1 MKSIKNISI
10 VVLLI
15 TFTSCVKEVP
25 NASNYE
31 PQVFISGFLL
41 GGSHYVNVKI
51 QRTVP
56 VNVTTSEYI
65 SNAQITVF
73 TKHST
78 GATTVLTDDFNYSNG
93 NYRSA
98 DMVVGDVGSTYWV
111 EIELEDGTIYKS
123 DEEVLKEEITIQD
136 VEITK
141 DYNRVIFSDPEDDT
155 NFYLINYL
163 FYKNGRLALEINNLT
178 NDVLFNG
185 NENAIFDSTEFF
197 IDNPDEVHVAIAN
210 LNYNTYQFYFN
221 QFEQLES
228 QITNSGSEDD
238 PGQLFWPPPANLTG
252 NIIKISDDT
261 RALGFFGIQSSKQF
275 VKVF

>member
-1 MKSIKNISI
+1 M
-10 VVLLI
+10 
-15 TFTSCVKEVP
+15 SCVKEVP

-41 GGSHYVNVKI
+41 DGSNYVNVRI

-56 VNVTTSEYI
+56 VDITTSEYI
-65 SNAQITVF
+65 YNAQITVY
-73 TKHST
+73 TKNSN
-78 GATTVLTDDFNYSNG
+78 GDTTLLTDDFNYFNG

-98 DMVVGDVGSTYWV
+98 DMVTGVVGNTYWV
-111 EIELEDGTIYKS
+111 EIEMEDGTMYKS
-123 DEEVLKEEITIQD
+123 DEEIIKEVITIQD

-141 DYNRVIFSDPEDDT
+141 DYNRVIFSDPVNDT
-155 NFYLINYL
+155 NFYLINYR
-163 FYKNGRLALEINNLT
+163 FYKNGRLALEVNNLT

-185 NENAIFDSTEFF
+185 NENATFDSTEFF
-197 IDNPDEVHVAIAN
+197 IDNPDEVRVTIAN

-252 NIIKISDDT
+252 NIINTSDNT
-261 RALGFFGIQSSKQF
+261 RALGFFGIQSSSQF